1 MAMLIVNQCPTVLF
15 PNIQH
20 ELIEQFSLDVMLV
33 MRKKFQYFVKN
44 WGVSKASGP
53 DDFQAIFDILEKKI
67 SKKCIGTLEP
77 KV

>member
-33 MRKKFQYFVKN
+33 MKKNQYIVKN
-44 WGVSKASGP
+44 WGVSKAS
-53 DDFQAIFDILEKKI
+53 DRMIFELFSI
-67 SKKCIGTLEP
+67 
-77 KV
+77 V